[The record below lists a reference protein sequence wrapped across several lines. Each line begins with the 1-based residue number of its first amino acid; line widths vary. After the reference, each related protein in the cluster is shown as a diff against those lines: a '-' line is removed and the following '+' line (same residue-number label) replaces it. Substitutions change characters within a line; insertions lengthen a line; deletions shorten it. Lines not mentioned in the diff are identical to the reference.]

1 MLTFWNN
8 TCLVFFLILC
18 LTVIGCEREEEETQ
32 QVEPTPTQQLEKFSM
47 QHREAGLLKWALV
60 GDVSTMVG
68 DSPQERGNKVII
80 QNPKVEIFEEGEVSL
95 TLTAKTGKF
104 FSTGPE
110 KENLFLYGEVVGVNE
125 NGTLYTEELQWR
137 NKDGTLYS
145 PTEVKIVRGD
155 STWYGTEMVANP
167 NLETV
172 TMSKNRFKLYPKDEE
187 INE

>member
-1 MLTFWNN
+1 MSL
-8 TCLVFFLILC
+8 CLV
-18 LTVIGCEREEEETQ
+18 VIGCEREEENQ
-32 QVEPTPTQQLEKFSM
+32 PAEPTPTQQLETFSM
-47 QHREAGLLKWALV
+47 QHRKAGILKWTLV
-60 GDVSTMVG
+60 GDTSTTVG
-68 DSPQERGNKVII
+68 DSPQERGNKVVI
-80 QNPKVEIFEEGEVSL
+80 QNPKVQIFEEGKVSL

-110 KENLFLYGEVVGVNE
+110 RENLFLYGEVVGVNE
-125 NGTLYTEELQWR
+125 KGSLYTEELQWK

-172 TMSKNRFKLYPKDEE
+172 KMSKNQFKLYPKDEE
-187 INE
+187 TNE

>member
-8 TCLVFFLILC
+8 TCLAFFLILC
-18 LTVIGCEREEEETQ
+18 LAVIGCEREEETPPAA
-32 QVEPTPTQQLEKFSM
+32 PTPAQQLEKFSM
-47 QHREAGLLKWALV
+47 QHREAGVLKWTLV
-60 GDVSTMVG
+60 
-68 DSPQERGNKVII
+68 
-80 QNPKVEIFEEGEVSL
+80 GEVSEIRKNIVIVQKPKVQIYEEGQVSI
-95 TLTAKTGKF
+95 TLTGETGQYFNVGNK
-104 FSTGPE
+104 
-110 KENLFLYGEVVGVNE
+110 KDNLYLNGEVVGVNE
-125 NGTLYTEELQWR
+125 NGTLYTEELQWQ

-172 TMSKNRFKLYPKDEE
+172 KMSKNRFTLYPKDEE